1 MISDANIYVSR
12 DRCFACGIC
21 VERCIMD
28 NLRLSVAPCRQSCPL
43 QMNCQGYVRLI
54 AQGRE
59 KEAAQEM
66 RNYTPFG
73 AILGRVCSHPCES
86 VCERG
91 KMDGSVHIRALKRYL
106 ADSYPEI
113 ARSLPQR
120 ESETGLKAAVIGSG
134 PAGLMAAYEL
144 RRQGH
149 TVTVFEA
156 AAEPGGLMRYGI
168 PSFRLPLAEVE
179 QAVERIARMGVD
191 FRTGKALGR
200 DVELAKLE
208 KDFGAV
214 VVAVGMGTGRGLGV
228 PGQEVE
234 GVAQGLD
241 LLRRAKEGAP
251 PPLGQSVV
259 VIGGGNTAVD
269 AALTCRM
276 LGTKEVH
283 LVSLEERWEMPA
295 YPVEVEAATEQGVIL
310 EHRWGPRRFLRSPE
324 GKVLVE
330 LSRCLSLLDHEGRF
344 SPRLEETC
352 GHKLE
357 ADNVL
362 LAIGQDPRSDGLPQ
376 DILDPVTRLLATD
389 PQTLQCRSRDKIF
402 ACGDCSTGSRSVVEA
417 LASGREAAI
426 SADRFLR
433 GDGLR
438 WGRGFWTGPH
448 IREYE
453 SDRDRAVGGP
463 RGRLEKLS
471 VAERTLT
478 AEVERVLTPG
488 QAKLEAERCLSCGRA
503 AEMNRTCWYCLPC
516 EIECPTQALE
526 VRMPYLVR

>member
-276 LGTKEVH
+276 LGTQEVH

-295 YPVEVEAATEQGVIL
+295 YQVEVEAATEQGVVL

-362 LAIGQDPRSDGLPQ
+362 LAIGQDPPSDGLPQ

-389 PQTLQCRSRDKIF
+389 PQTLQCRSRGKIF
-402 ACGDCSTGSRSVVEA
+402 GCGDCSTGSRSVVEA

-471 VAERTLT
+471 VAERTPT